1 MEIIIKQ
8 IREIDSDLHK
18 VICRAEEYRKD
29 VERGINVNHTCEGD
43 MGWTKQDKINSL
55 FEYLEDAKND
65 IDQLKDIEL
74 ERIDKE
80 IEKQSEMGW
89 TKQDKINSLFE
100 YLEDVKVIKDY
111 LSKLLDDVEYESVR
125 QKAIGRR

>member
-55 FEYLEDAKND
+55 FEYLED
-65 IDQLKDIEL
+65 
-74 ERIDKE
+74 
-80 IEKQSEMGW
+80 
-89 TKQDKINSLFE
+89 
-100 YLEDVKVIKDY
+100 VKVIKDY
-111 LSKLLDDVEYESVR
+111 LTKLVDDVEYESVR
-125 QKAIGRR
+125 QKAIGRI